1 MSATDITVKS
11 LMKWPVA
18 VVAESTSLR
27 QVAEAL
33 VADEVGALA
42 VMEGSHLI
50 GVIAER
56 DVVRQVAAGVDP
68 EHKRAGD
75 MMSTQP
81 VTVTPEDTVEH
92 AAALMREA
100 AVRHLP
106 VVDRAEVVGF
116 VSIRDVLEAQAE
128 STCC

>member
-1 MSATDITVKS
+1 MSSAGTTVKS

-18 VVAESTSLR
+18 TVAGATSLR
-27 QVAEAL
+27 AVAEAL
-33 VADEVGALA
+33 VADEIGALA
-42 VMEGSHLI
+42 VMENDRVV

-68 EHKRAGD
+68 DHKRADD
-75 MMSTQP
+75 MMSVQP

-92 AAALMREA
+92 AVSLMREA

-106 VVDRAEVVGF
+106 VLDAGELVGF
-116 VSIRDVLEAQAE
+116 VSIRDVLEALAG
-128 STCC
+128 